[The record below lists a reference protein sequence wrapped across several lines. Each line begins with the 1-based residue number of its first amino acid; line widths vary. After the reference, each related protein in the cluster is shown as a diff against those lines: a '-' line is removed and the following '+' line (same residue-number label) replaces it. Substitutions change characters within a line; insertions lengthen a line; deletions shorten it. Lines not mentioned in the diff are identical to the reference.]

1 MQSYRIIEHTIG
13 GCAPVYYVKATHP
26 WFKKLWMYVGKY
38 TDRYYFTTI
47 NDRQTVYTTFED
59 AHRRVLEHKRYK
71 LRLKG
76 LLDGT
81 CMETKRIC
89 GEY

>member
-13 GCAPVYYVKATHP
+13 DCNPVYYVKATHP
-26 WFKKLWMYVGKY
+26 WFKRLWMYVGKY

-47 NDRQTVYTTFED
+47 NDRQVTYNTLEE
-59 AHRRVLEHKRYK
+59 AYRRIQDHKRFK
-71 LRLKG
+71 HRLNEMYSG
-76 LLDGT
+76 LHK
-81 CMETKRIC
+81 TKRIC